1 MRGMI
6 EGCVGRPVAV
16 VMALSALL
24 LAGLRSAAELPVEKL
39 PDLSVPRVAV
49 ECSYPGL
56 SAEDIRSVLTVPVED
71 ALSSVR
77 GLERLRSVSRPS
89 SSVIV
94 LDFAWGTDP
103 SAASVLVRE
112 AIDAVYTRLPEGA
125 EKPIV
130 LPGEG
135 EGEPLVVVGV
145 RSRSGD
151 AASAR
156 VLAEYELR
164 SRFRRIDGVAAVVLS
179 GGVEREAALLVDPR
193 RVHARGLGPL
203 ELARTI
209 ASEWVNVP
217 AGNAREGEME
227 LVVVAAGRP
236 ESVEALSRSVLPS
249 PGGPFVP
256 GEDGELVLRNAKR
269 RSVFVADGEA
279 ITALE
284 LFRKPGSDPLAL
296 SRSVASVLAGAIS
309 DFSRD
314 FELTLLYDGSAEI
327 RSGMGDLARS
337 ALLAAAAVVLTLAVF
352 LQSLRGSLLAALSIP
367 VSAAAALWALALG
380 GRSLN
385 AMSLGGLALGVG
397 LVSDTAV
404 VVLDLLVRRFGGEKM
419 RPAPAEVA
427 AAAATLSASSFGST
441 ATTAVVF
448 LPVLFLP
455 GPLGTLYGDLS
466 LSLVSSI
473 AASWL
478 YSQLALPALYRL
490 TLPSKRLSLSG
501 VRRFFLEEHYRHLLR
516 ACFRN
521 PLAPIAVSAVLTLL
535 GAAALLTAPLRF
547 VPPEDAAELAI
558 AVDFPSG
565 TDLDALEREGRRLS
579 RLAAEQD
586 GVAAVFGRAGAEAE
600 DLFRRS
606 YLEYRRERL
615 LLRCLLSKGADPET
629 VLSALR
635 NTLGARTESGGEIL
649 LALPRDRLE
658 RLLGLSSAHTL
669 VARGSDLAEV
679 EDRWSRAAALLR
691 TGGVAVA
698 VNRLPAGERTELRL
712 TPRRAA
718 AAAAGISTAALA
730 ESLRTATEGQV
741 AARLEL
747 EGRPLDVRVAGKAP
761 PAALRSEDYIAS
773 HPLQAS
779 SSAPVFLGSVAAVE
793 RRTARAALARLD
805 RSDAIYLE
813 LRPGAGKGRELS
825 AALDS
830 AVKTLPGIGR
840 ADESVFRRYSSSLAL
855 TVVLVLILLYLT
867 LGAQFESFSLP
878 LLLMA
883 CIPMALSGSGPAIR
897 AASGGLDSGSVI
909 GLVVLFGLAVNN
921 GIVLFE
927 ISRDGRAAGLGA
939 VAAAYRGASE
949 RLRPVLATACTTVFA
964 LIPVVL
970 APLGAGQRSM
980 AAAMLGGVAAST
992 VLALFVLPPIFA
1004 RFLRGRR

>member
-24 LAGLRSAAELPVEKL
+24 LAALRSAAELPVEKL

-56 SAEDIRSVLTVPVED
+56 SAEDIRSVLTLPVED

-89 SSVIV
+89 SAVIV

-112 AIDAVYTRLPEGA
+112 AIDSVYTRLPEGA
-125 EKPIV
+125 EKPKV

-135 EGEPLVVVGV
+135 EGEPLAVVGL

-217 AGNAREGEME
+217 AGNAREGDME
-227 LVVVAAGRP
+227 LVMVAAGRP
-236 ESVEALSRSVLPS
+236 ESVEALSRSVLPA

-279 ITALE
+279 VTALE

-296 SRSVASVLAGAIS
+296 SRSIDSVLAGAVS

-327 RSGMGDLARS
+327 RSGLGDLARS

-352 LQSLRGSLLAALSIP
+352 LRSLRGSLLAALSIP
-367 VSAAAALWALALG
+367 VSAAAALCALALG

-404 VVLDLLVRRFGGEKM
+404 VVLDLLVRRFGGERT
-419 RPAPAEVA
+419 RPAPTDMA

-448 LPVLFLP
+448 LPVVFLP
-455 GPLGTLYGDLS
+455 GPLGALYGDLS

-490 TLPSKRLSLSG
+490 TLPSKRSSRSG
-501 VRRFFLEEHYRHLLR
+501 VRRFFLEARYRRLLR

-600 DLFRRS
+600 DLLRRS
-606 YLEYRRERL
+606 SLDYRRERL
-615 LLRCLLSKGADPET
+615 LLRCILAKGADPET

-635 NTLGARTESGGEIL
+635 NTLGAGIL
-649 LALPRDRLE
+649 LSLPQDRLE

-669 VARGSDLAEV
+669 VARGSGLEEAE
-679 EDRWSRAAALLR
+679 ERWSRAAALLR
-691 TGGVAVA
+691 TGGGAAAVT
-698 VNRLPAGERTELRL
+698 RLPAGERTELRL
-712 TPRRAA
+712 TPRREAA
-718 AAAAGISTAALA
+718 AATGISTAAMA

-747 EGRPLDVRVAGKAP
+747 EGRPLDVRVAGTAP

-805 RSDAIYLE
+805 RSDAVYLE
-813 LRPGAGKGRELS
+813 VRPGAGKGRELS

-830 AVKTLPGIGR
+830 AAKTVPGIGR
-840 ADESVFRRYSSSLAL
+840 ADESVFRRYGSSLTL

-883 CIPMALSGSGPAIR
+883 CIPLALSGSGPAIR

-921 GIVLFE
+921 GIVLYE
-927 ISRDGRAAGLGA
+927 ISRDGRAGGLGA
-939 VAAAYRGASE
+939 VAAAYRGASD

-964 LIPVVL
+964 LIPVVF

-992 VLALFVLPPIFA
+992 LLALFVLPPIFA